1 MPGQEKLEE
10 STCYG
15 QKPKPPQEKGCISQ
29 NISGKVQLIIDV
41 KIADKEMQEDGKEE
55 REAGVVSTGVD
66 QTNDARVTKELR
78 TETERDVL
86 VERKNG
92 VSPISDTREHEADP
106 EIALPLTKASNL
118 PPKKGKNYFSVLS
131 TIVYLCL
138 SVCLSV
144 CLTSLILP
152 FSISFLLCD
161 IKQRRKQT
169 KERKKHFLSGNGN
182 PYVNSYPSQQFQPQ
196 NIETF

>member
-1 MPGQEKLEE
+1 MAGQEKKKLEE
-10 STCYG
+10 
-15 QKPKPPQEKGCISQ
+15 
-29 NISGKVQLIIDV
+29 
-41 KIADKEMQEDGKEE
+41 IADKEMQEDGKEE
-55 REAGVVSTGVD
+55 REAGVVITGVD

-144 CLTSLILP
+144 CLSYITYSPFLHLFPSL
-152 FSISFLLCD
+152 
-161 IKQRRKQT
+161 
-169 KERKKHFLSGNGN
+169 
-182 PYVNSYPSQQFQPQ
+182 
-196 NIETF
+196 